1 MVTAAKR
8 RAIEEDAE
16 QRRPELA
23 EQIATAV
30 LLPVD
35 VARRVL
41 PENGLPVYLGIGV
54 LALVDLIDWPVAVAA
69 GLGYYVLKRWRSPQS
84 ATTGR

>member
-8 RAIEEDAE
+8 SAIEEGAGHG
-16 QRRPELA
+16 RPELA
-23 EQIATAV
+23 DQIAAAV

-41 PENGLPVYLGIGV
+41 PENGLPVYLGIGALV
-54 LALVDLIDWPVAVAA
+54 LVDLIEWPVAVAA
-69 GLGYYVLKRWRSPQS
+69 GLGYYVLKRWRPQS
-84 ATTGR
+84 AATGR